1 MTGDQRLQGVLPDS
15 HAVLCILITYGEKL
29 QGVLNVESERE
40 SAFSPQDV
48 LILNT
53 LADLLATALHNS
65 FVFQKLQQQSITDGL
80 TGIKTRRFF
89 WEALTSEWKR
99 ASRSGRPFSVVL
111 MDLDKFKE
119 VNDSLGHL
127 EGDLVLARVGRLLEQ
142 KCRQSN
148 VVARYG
154 GDEFIIL
161 MLETGIEQ
169 AQILAERLRLWISQD
184 PTLSE
189 HHITGSFG
197 VGSFPV
203 HGFSMEDIIRVAD
216 AGMYVSKH
224 AGGDRVSVAEEFS
237 EGEASAVRRQLIS
250 GYIEG
255 FLQREH
261 TGPEHLDE
269 LVLTL
274 KRMAAEEEENTVEVL
289 QEAIEALAHAA
300 EAREV
305 GNSGHGEMTARY
317 CEVIA
322 RALRLV

>member
-1 MTGDQRLQGVLPDS
+1 M
-15 HAVLCILITYGEKL
+15 
-29 QGVLNVESERE
+29 
-40 SAFSPQDV
+40 
-48 LILNT
+48 
-53 LADLLATALHNS
+53 
-65 FVFQKLQQQSITDGL
+65 
-80 TGIKTRRFF
+80 
-89 WEALTSEWKR
+89 
-99 ASRSGRPFSVVL
+99 
-111 MDLDKFKE
+111 
-119 VNDSLGHL
+119 
-127 EGDLVLARVGRLLEQ
+127 
-142 KCRQSN
+142 
-148 VVARYG
+148 
-154 GDEFIIL
+154 
-161 MLETGIEQ
+161 EQ
-169 AQILAERLRLWISQD
+169 AQVLAERLRLWLSTD
-184 PTLSE
+184 PMMSE
-189 HHITGSFG
+189 HQITGSFG
-197 VGSFPV
+197 VASFPV
-203 HGFSMEDIIRVAD
+203 HGYSAEDIIRQAD
-216 AGMYVSKH
+216 SGMYVSKH

-322 RALRLV
+322 RALRLVPEEIADLSYTARVHNVGQLFVPDRVLNKPGPLTDDEFYLVKVHTRVGGEIVGTLPNSENMRKAIEHHHEAFDGSGYPSGLRGEEIPLWARILSLADAYVNMTTDRSFAPAKTSQQAMAELEKLSGTHFDGMLVRILARELKEEKPSWTGGTKI